1 MLRQTLFF
9 IFLILNISVFA
20 QVGHGGKP
28 LFKSEGQLKRAFS
41 VKKSSEKERIY
52 FSPPTFDEIRIDL
65 GANKKGQALTFAYP
79 HFVRLSPS
87 NSGVTD
93 VLADG
98 RLIWQLT
105 LNSPGAYSL
114 NLVFDKF
121 RMAAGDSL
129 FIYDASGSYVLGA
142 FTEETNKEW
151 GGLATAP
158 VPGDEIVVEWRGSGL
173 SDEDGSVIEIGAVN
187 HDFLNI
193 FKIMKGAG
201 DFGSSGS
208 CHTDYSCFED
218 PVIDDNGKSTG
229 QVIVN
234 GTEYCT
240 GTLMNNTNND
250 GTPYILTAGHC
261 LGASVE
267 SQDIVFIMN
276 YEVPACQENIQGT
289 QMQSLSGAQLRAF
302 ADQLDFAL
310 LEMTEM
316 PPAWYRPLYSGW
328 DLNQSPTTGVHTVHH
343 PNGDVKKVA
352 IDNEP
357 PVATSFNASS
367 PLGNSFLSDAHWR
380 VARWEDG
387 STEAGSSGAGLFLAD
402 GKFIGHLSGGAAT
415 CGNPVN
421 DYFARLNRMWNNY
434 PEDTARVDLWLN
446 PSGDG
451 RMQLDSYDPFNGA
464 IVRLSHFTNEMTPVI
479 KTIPGGTGA
488 WTGINSEGIYSVAE
502 QFSEVSS
509 AIIYGVF
516 LMPGL
521 NETLGDG
528 QLDIKIW
535 SGIEEPAFQI
545 AAKRVLIND
554 SINKEFLVMF
564 DKPITVSGPFFV
576 GYDLDD
582 TPTVDK
588 WAVYQASSIES
599 SNTLMLKTLNGWE
612 DYDVISGDVPS
623 LAWIDLLVGDVTYT
637 DSTSVELPSENFIVV
652 PNPVVQ
658 DLTIYHPEDGAGT
671 ITIYNLNG
679 QPVYERNVLIFNNRC
694 KLSAVANL
702 LPAGTFLI
710 QLDMSGKKSVRKLM
724 VR

>member
-1 MLRQTLFF
+1 MA
-9 IFLILNISVFA
+9 VFA
-20 QVGHGGKP
+20 QVGYGGRP
-28 LFKSEGQLKRAFS
+28 LFKSNEQLKRAVS
-41 VKKSSEKERIY
+41 VMKSSEKEKIR
-52 FSPPTFDEIRIDL
+52 FTPPTYDEIGIDL
-65 GANKKGQALTFAYP
+65 GANAKGQSMTFAYP
-79 HFVRLSPS
+79 HFVKLTPF

-121 RMAAGDSL
+121 KMAAGDSL

-142 FTEETNKEW
+142 FTEETNKKW

-158 VPGDEIVVEWRGSGL
+158 VPGDEIVVEWRGVRMSK
-173 SDEDGSVIEIGAVN
+173 EEGSVIEIGAVN

-193 FKIMKGAG
+193 FKVMKGAG
-201 DFGSSGS
+201 DFGASGS
-208 CHTDYSCFED
+208 CHMDYSCYDD
-218 PVIDDNGKSTG
+218 PVIADNGKSTG

-240 GTLMNNTNND
+240 GTLMNNSNND
-250 GTPYILTAGHC
+250 GIPYILTAGHC
-261 LGASVE
+261 LGISIE
-267 SQDIVFIMN
+267 SEDIVFVMN

-289 QMQSLSGAQLRAF
+289 QIQSLSGSQLRAF
-302 ADQLDFAL
+302 ADRLDFAL
-310 LEMTEM
+310 LEMTET
-316 PPAWYRPLYSGW
+316 PPAWYRPVYAGW

-343 PNGDVKKVA
+343 PYGDVKKVA
-352 IDNEP
+352 IDNDP

-367 PLGNSFLSDAHWR
+367 LLGNSFLSDSHWK

-387 STEAGSSGAGLFLAD
+387 STEEGSSGAGLFLAD
-402 GKFIGHLSGGAAT
+402 GKLIGHLSGGSAK
-415 CGNPVN
+415 CGDPVN
-421 DYFARLNRMWNNY
+421 DYFARLNRMWSHY

-451 RMQLDSYDPFNGA
+451 RMQLDSYDPYHGA
-464 IVRLSHFTNEMTPVI
+464 IVRLSHFTKEMTPVI
-479 KTIPGGTGA
+479 KTVSGGTGA
-488 WTGINSEGIYSVAE
+488 WTGINSEGVYSVAE
-502 QFSEVSS
+502 QFSEFSS
-509 AIIYGVF
+509 VKIYGVF

-521 NETLGDG
+521 NEILGDG
-528 QLDIKIW
+528 KLDVIIW

-545 AAKRVLIND
+545 AEKSVFIND

-564 DKPITVSGPFFV
+564 DQPISVSGPFFV

-582 TPTVDK
+582 TPTADK
-588 WAVYQASSIES
+588 WAVYQASSNGGD
-599 SNTLMLKTLNGWE
+599 NTLMLKTLTGWE

-623 LAWIDLLVGDVTYT
+623 LAWIELLVGDVIYT
-637 DSTSVELPSENFIVV
+637 DSVSVELPSENFMVV

-658 DLTIYHPEDGAGT
+658 DLTIYYPEDGAGT
-671 ITIYNLNG
+671 VTIYNLNG
-679 QPVYERNVLIFNNRC
+679 QPVYERNVLIYNNRC
-694 KLSAVANL
+694 KLTAVADL
-702 LPAGTFLI
+702 LQAGTYLI
-710 QLDMSGKKSVRKLM
+710 QMDVGGKKSVRKLM